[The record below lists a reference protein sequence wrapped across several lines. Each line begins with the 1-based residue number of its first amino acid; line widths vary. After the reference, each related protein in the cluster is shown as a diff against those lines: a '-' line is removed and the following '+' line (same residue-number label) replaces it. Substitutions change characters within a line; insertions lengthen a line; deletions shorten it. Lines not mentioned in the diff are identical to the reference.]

1 MDGNVQSTEI
11 ATPELDHSTLLQFP
25 KIELHRHLEG
35 TFELQTLFTM
45 SIRNGIDLPT
55 DFPSFKKE
63 VQFPKDSEPDFLK
76 FLSKFRNN
84 WYRSHE
90 DVWNI
95 AYESM
100 RAFADDGIHYIE
112 VRFSPEH
119 FAIHNNFDRLDITN
133 IVVEAGKKAAEDT
146 GTQIRYLL
154 TFNRSRQTQEE
165 MRELYDK
172 VMSLQLSEIIGIDL
186 AGDEL
191 NYPPE
196 LFVDFFKAVKSDGYC
211 GTTIHVGEVTPA
223 KQVWDALNVLNADRI
238 GHGTSAIEDTNL
250 QRYLAD
256 NGIALEQCITSN
268 RQTGSWTD
276 EANHPLGRLYKA
288 GVPVT
293 INSDDPTIQ
302 DSDLTDDYVKAV
314 RYFDLDIE
322 DLIKLN
328 HIAIDATFLPETE
341 KEALRNDYDAAVT
354 RFRAAQSL

>member
-1 MDGNVQSTEI
+1 MDGNIQSTEFVS
-11 ATPELDHSTLLQFP
+11 PDLDHTTLLQFP
-25 KIELHRHLEG
+25 KVELHRHLEG

-45 SIRNGIDLPT
+45 SVRNGIDLPT

-100 RAFADDGIHYIE
+100 RAFADDGLHYIE

-119 FAIHNNFDRLDITN
+119 FALHNDFDRLEVTKMI
-133 IVVEAGKKAAEDT
+133 VEAGNKAAEETD
-146 GTQIRYLL
+146 TQIRYLL

-165 MRELYDK
+165 MLELYRK
-172 VMSLQLSEIIGIDL
+172 VMSLNLAEIVGIDL

-196 LFVDFFKAVKSDGYC
+196 LFVDFFKAVRSDGAC
-211 GTTIHVGEVTPA
+211 GTTIHAGEVTPP

-238 GHGTSAIEDTNL
+238 GHGTSSIEDKNL
-250 QRYLAD
+250 QRYLTD
-256 NGIALEQCITSN
+256 NGITLEQCITSN

-276 EANHPLGRLYKA
+276 EENHPLGRLYKA

-314 RYFDLDIE
+314 RYFDLTVD
-322 DLIKLN
+322 DLVKLN
-328 HIAIDATFLPETE
+328 HIAIDATFLPHNE
-341 KEALRNDYDAAVT
+341 KEALRASYDAAV
-354 RFRAAQSL
+354 RQFRSAQSL

>member
-1 MDGNVQSTEI
+1 MDGNIQSTEYV
-11 ATPELDHSTLLQFP
+11 TPGLDRPTLLQFP

-45 SIRNGIDLPT
+45 SVRNGIDLPT

-100 RAFADDGIHYIE
+100 RSFANDGIHYIE

-119 FAIHNNFDRLDITN
+119 FAIHNDFDRLDITK
-133 IVVEAGKKAAEDT
+133 IIVEAGNKAAEDT
-146 GTQIRYLL
+146 DTQIRYLL

-165 MRELYDK
+165 MLELYRK
-172 VMSLQLSEIIGIDL
+172 VMSLKLPEIIGIDL

-196 LFVDFFKAVKSDGYC
+196 LFVDFFKAVRSDGIC
-211 GTTIHVGEVTPA
+211 GTTIHAGEVTPA

-238 GHGTSAIEDTNL
+238 GHGTSAIDDTNL
-250 QRYLAD
+250 QRYLKD

-276 EANHPLGRLYKA
+276 EENHPLGRLYRK

-302 DSDLTDDYVKAV
+302 DSDLTDDYLKAV
-314 RYFDLDIE
+314 RYFDLDLT
-322 DLIKLN
+322 DLVKLN
-328 HIAIDATFLPETE
+328 HVAIDAAFLPSAE
-341 KEALRNDYDAAVT
+341 KKQLRSSYDEAVNA
-354 RFRAAQSL
+354 FRASLGL